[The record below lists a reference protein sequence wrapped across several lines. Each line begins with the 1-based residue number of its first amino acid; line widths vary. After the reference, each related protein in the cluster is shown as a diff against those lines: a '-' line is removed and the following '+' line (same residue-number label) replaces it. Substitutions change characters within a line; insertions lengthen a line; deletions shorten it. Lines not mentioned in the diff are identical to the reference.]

1 MLKQLMHVKVFATEK
16 YIRIFAAYKLLLTSL
31 TAVIGFHIY
40 AYLNILY
47 HILELSVCE
56 YRQFLIRTFS
66 LTIYIGFCHNYIFPP
81 PLVKVEGFFI
91 ALSEHA

>member
-1 MLKQLMHVKVFATEK
+1 MLN
-16 YIRIFAAYKLLLTSL
+16 
-31 TAVIGFHIY
+31 
-40 AYLNILY
+40 LNILY

-91 ALSEHA
+91 TLSEHASKVKFVLNIKLML